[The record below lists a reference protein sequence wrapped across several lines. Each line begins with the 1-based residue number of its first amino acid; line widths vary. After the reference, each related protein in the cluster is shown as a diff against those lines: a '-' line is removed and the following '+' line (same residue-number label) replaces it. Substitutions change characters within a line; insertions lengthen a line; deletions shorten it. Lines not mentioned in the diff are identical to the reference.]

1 MDKTYRATK
10 RVLKASPMILVALA
24 ESLCSD
30 GISRDMSYYGA
41 ICFDDGGCTNGF
53 TGPTAILGEAQFQ
66 RALTANTSGC
76 RAKVADVQSLR
87 DVENLGPFCL
97 RKMRNDWLMSFAS
110 LLQKKSR
117 CTCCLLGCIK
127 MGTAGR
133 IIWTTSLDESE
144 RMASPAVPWPRCS
157 GQRWAA
163 RF

>member
-1 MDKTYRATK
+1 MFLEGVFSVERSMDKTYRATK

-24 ESLCSD
+24 ESLCND

-110 LLQKKSR
+110 
-117 CTCCLLGCIK
+117 
-127 MGTAGR
+127 AGR

-144 RMASPAVPWPRCS
+144 RMPSPAVPWPRCS
-157 GQRWAA
+157 GQR
-163 RF
+163 